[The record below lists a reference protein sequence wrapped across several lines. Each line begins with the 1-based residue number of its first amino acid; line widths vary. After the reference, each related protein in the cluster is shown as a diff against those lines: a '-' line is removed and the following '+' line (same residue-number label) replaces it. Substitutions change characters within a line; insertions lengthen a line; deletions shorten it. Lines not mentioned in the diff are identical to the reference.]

1 MKQLI
6 KKSGNQPVVTTNIIS
21 NEFGRRHD
29 NVLQSIRSLIESGHL
44 GALDFKE
51 TSYIDKSSREKPCY
65 ELTERGFL
73 IAMPFIGGE
82 KARDGQVR
90 LVDSFIQFREKAA
103 REAKVQIERNIAR
116 MEYKPMTDAVK
127 ESKIQEGKEPAH
139 YHFSNEA
146 DLINRIVLGVSSAK
160 FRKDNDIG
168 KTDPIRDYLSH
179 QQIHAITELQRAN
192 TVFISMGWDFEQRKE
207 SLKGL
212 FNKNHKQPLLDEMH
226 RLAA

>member
-103 REAKVQIERNIAR
+103 REAKVQIKRNIAR
-116 MEYKPMTDAVK
+116 MEYKPMADAVK
-127 ESKIQEGKEPAH
+127 ESKLQEGKKPAH

-192 TVFISMGWDFEQRKE
+192 TVFISMGWGFEQRKDE
-207 SLKGL
+207 LTRL
-212 FNKNHKQPLLDEMH
+212 FNKNHKQPLLEEIH

>member
-1 MKQLI
+1 MKHLI
-6 KKSGNQPVVTTNIIS
+6 KKANGQPVVTTDIIAS
-21 NEFGRRHD
+21 EFGRQHK
-29 NVLQSIRSLIESGHL
+29 NVLQDVRSLIDSGHL
-44 GALDFKE
+44 GELDFKPS
-51 TSYIDKSSREKPCY
+51 SYITKQKKELPCY

-73 IAMPFIGGE
+73 IVMPFIGGE

-103 REAKVQIERNIAR
+103 REAKVQIERSIAR
-116 MEYKPMTDAVK
+116 MEYKPMADAVK

-179 QQIHAITELQRAN
+179 QQIHTITELQRAN

-207 SLKGL
+207 ALKGL
-212 FNKNHKQPLLDEMH
+212 FNKNHKQPLLEEMH

>member
-6 KKSGNQPVVTTNIIS
+6 KKSGNQPVVSTNTIS
-21 NEFGRRHD
+21 TEFGRRHD

-44 GALDFKE
+44 GLLDFKE
-51 TSYIDKSSREKPCY
+51 SSYINKQKKEQPCI

-73 IAMPFIGGE
+73 IAMPFIGGD

-192 TVFISMGWDFEQRKE
+192 TVFISMGWGFEQRKE

-212 FNKNHKQPLLDEMH
+212 FNKNHKQPLLEELH

>member
-73 IAMPFIGGE
+73 NAMPFIGGN
-82 KARDGQVR
+82 KAKDGQVR

>member
-1 MKQLI
+1 MKHLI
-6 KKSGNQPVVTTNIIS
+6 KKANGQPVVTTDIIAS
-21 NEFGRRHD
+21 EFGRQHK
-29 NVLQSIRSLIESGHL
+29 NVLQDVRSLIDSGHL
-44 GALDFKE
+44 GELDFKPS
-51 TSYIDKSSREKPCY
+51 SYITKQKKELPCY

-73 IAMPFIGGE
+73 IVMPFIGGE

-146 DLINRIVLGVSSAK
+146 DLFNRIVLGVSSAK

-192 TVFISMGWDFEQRKE
+192 TVFISMGWSFEQRKDE
-207 SLKGL
+207 LTKL
-212 FNKNHKQPLLDEMH
+212 FNKNHKQPLLEEMH

>member
-1 MKQLI
+1 MKHLI

-21 NEFGRRHD
+21 TEFGRRHD
-29 NVLQSIRSLIESGHL
+29 NVLQSIRALIESGHL
-44 GALDFKE
+44 GVLDFKE
-51 TSYIDKSSREKPCY
+51 SSYLNKQNKEQPCF

-82 KARDGQVR
+82 KAKDGQVR
-90 LVDSFIQFREKAA
+90 LVDSFIQFREKVA
-103 REAKVQIERNIAR
+103 REAKIQLERNIAR

-212 FNKNHKQPLLDEMH
+212 FNKNHKQPLLDEIH

>member
-51 TSYIDKSSREKPCY
+51 TFYIDKSSREKPCY

-90 LVDSFIQFREKAA
+90 LVDSFIQFREKSA

-146 DLINRIVLGVSSAK
+146 DLINRIVLGVSSA
-160 FRKDNDIG
+160 
-168 KTDPIRDYLSH
+168 
-179 QQIHAITELQRAN
+179 
-192 TVFISMGWDFEQRKE
+192 
-207 SLKGL
+207 
-212 FNKNHKQPLLDEMH
+212 
-226 RLAA
+226 

>member
-73 IAMPFIGGE
+73 IAMPFIGGN
-82 KARDGQVR
+82 KAKDGQVR

-212 FNKNHKQPLLDEMH
+212 FNKNHKQPLLEEMH

>member
-6 KKSGNQPVVTTNIIS
+6 KKSGNQPVVSTNTIS
-21 NEFGRRHD
+21 TEFGRRHD

-127 ESKIQEGKEPAH
+127 ESKIQEGKEPTH

-212 FNKNHKQPLLDEMH
+212 FNKNHKQPLLEEMH

>member
-1 MKQLI
+1 MKHLI
-6 KKSGNQPVVTTNIIS
+6 KKANGQPVVTTDIIAS
-21 NEFGRRHD
+21 EFGRQHK
-29 NVLQSIRSLIESGHL
+29 NVLQDVRSLIDSGHL
-44 GALDFKE
+44 GELDFKPS
-51 TSYIDKSSREKPCY
+51 SYITKQKKELPCY

-73 IAMPFIGGE
+73 IVMPFIGGE

-212 FNKNHKQPLLDEMH
+212 FNKNHKQPLLEEMH

>member
-207 SLKGL
+207 ALKGL
-212 FNKNHKQPLLDEMH
+212 FNKNHKQPLLEEMH

>member
-6 KKSGNQPVVTTNIIS
+6 KKSGNQPVVSTNTIS
-21 NEFGRRHD
+21 TEFGRRHD

-51 TSYIDKSSREKPCY
+51 TFYIDKSSREKPCY

-90 LVDSFIQFREKAA
+90 LVDSFIQFREKSA

-212 FNKNHKQPLLDEMH
+212 FNKNHKQPLLEEMH

>member
-1 MKQLI
+1 MKHLI
-6 KKSGNQPVVTTNIIS
+6 KKANGQPVVTTDIIA
-21 NEFGRRHD
+21 NEFGRQHK
-29 NVLQSIRSLIESGHL
+29 NVLQDVRSLIDSGHL
-44 GALDFKE
+44 GELDFKPS
-51 TSYIDKSSREKPCY
+51 SYITKQKKELPCY

-73 IAMPFIGGE
+73 IVMPFIGGE

-168 KTDPIRDYLSH
+168 KTEPIRDYLSH

-207 SLKGL
+207 LLKGL
-212 FNKNHKQPLLDEMH
+212 FNKNHKQPLLKEIH

>member
-6 KKSGNQPVVTTNIIS
+6 KKSGNQPVVSTNTIS
-21 NEFGRRHD
+21 TEFGRRHD
-29 NVLQSIRSLIESGHL
+29 NVLQSIRSLIESAHL

-51 TSYIDKSSREKPCY
+51 TSYTDKSNRKKPCY

-82 KARDGQVR
+82 KARDGQVK

-116 MEYKPMTDAVK
+116 MEYKPMADAVK
-127 ESKIQEGKEPAH
+127 ESKLQEGKEPVH

-212 FNKNHKQPLLDEMH
+212 FNKNHKQPLLEEMH